1 MNQTGHGKEAMKVA
15 LTLFAALSVVGATPA
30 ASTSGKS
37 GYLKYD
43 DYGGSPYTVTY
54 DNRSLIV
61 GGDRGFFASIGI
73 RQWSFFSSCITFAV
87 FTAGFSVQC
96 QLANHMPILS
106 AACLVFQLS

>member
-1 MNQTGHGKEAMKVA
+1 MKVA

-30 ASTSGKS
+30 AATSGKS

-73 RQWSFFSSCITFAV
+73 RQWSFFFRVSHLLCSPVVSAC
-87 FTAGFSVQC
+87 S
-96 QLANHMPILS
+96 ANSQTTCPY
-106 AACLVFQLS
+106 